1 MKKLIFIISLLSFA
15 VVPHFIEAQK
25 DSLKAMDLIINKWK
39 IKKVDFDSSA
49 KVNEEIKKS
58 INTIVNFKKDGKITY
73 ENTPA
78 LAESWKLDW
87 KNKRIMVYG
96 FMDHPQYYKIE
107 KLNKRK
113 MILHLHNKKTGG
125 FSVIYKVQRE

>member
-1 MKKLIFIISLLSFA
+1 MKKLIFIISLVSLVA
-15 VVPHFIEAQK
+15 VPGFMKAQK
-25 DSLKAMDLIINKWK
+25 DSLKAMDLITNKWK
-39 IKKVDFDSSA
+39 IKKIDFDSCA

-73 ENTPA
+73 ENTPL

-96 FMDHPQYYKIE
+96 FMDHPQYYRIK

-113 MILHLHNKKTGG
+113 MILRLQNKKTGG